1 MIRSFISSLI
11 QKIETLLHQY
21 RMNRRLA
28 NDSYLT
34 GGKGRG

>member
-11 QKIETLLHQY
+11 QKIETLLRKY
-21 RMNRRLA
+21 RKNRRLA